1 MIPPFVSK
9 VHFIDVL
16 IIFSFL
22 LVSSLYLQYC
32 FKGESFPKGEPILSE
47 ERRQNLSPE
56 LIQVIFRESW
66 SSDKRS
72 NYAGPS
78 RHNSTR
84 GIRALSYPFLRA
96 LLLVDAKSLLDC
108 LALVFDDPGARFA
121 QSQSELYALGS
132 WAVEFETD
140 NTTTAMRSPE
150 KDDNG
155 RKVLPDRQ
163 YLINVLSVIIMS
175 DSLIDSNYHFAS
187 MAHVKQASILTKNF
201 YLDFLAKYLQ
211 LGVITT
217 PKSLTGQVFTRQCNK
232 RGASEDT
239 ILALLG
245 SLQRSSYELDELLL
259 TFEKVN
265 MTRAALFLH
274 KAGVTSNRD
283 REGMS
288 DKCQHHFHRSIDC
301 YLEDKDDA
309 VRRGVFA
316 YTKKECSDSNSSLLR
331 NAVVQ
336 RLPELVKLDSVLA
349 AHLVAGIFFED
360 IDMILSSLKGIESG
374 RVEYDLLHA
383 ILSGGLAKVDSVAAQ
398 ELSAKLTEIHHYL
411 YLQSM
416 ANFQP
421 DNVYHY
427 LSNNRIFRLPDLL
440 KLCQQKK
447 IADASAYLLEMTGD
461 VSGALK
467 LMLETFDKRMIS
479 LKTILIDCS
488 NDTSPRRKTKVD
500 IHGNDAAEKEIG
512 RIKQIL
518 SAVLDLCERNKNNH
532 MQLNDDRESVLWFHI
547 LDRLVNVKSLLRLPS
562 DTTDFVSAGISI
574 VLSEL
579 LLMAM
584 QRMMPNVSLNELIQ
598 KITRDH
604 ANSDLGEFR
613 EMLMTMLKTYGA
625 ELDVC
630 SSAVNVFYHDIRRM
644 TNERRRL
651 KVRGS
656 LVHSVNDIP
665 RGSILEVGRSGDC
678 RVTNTSVIT
687 SQGISDSSP
696 GGDERDSSQHIVLLS
711 HHRQKKERHQARRGN
726 RRGRERAG
734 GDKEVICMMASDYH
748 LTPRRVA
755 GSRQVGILSDAQNV
769 GGLF

>member
-1 MIPPFVSK
+1 MLTI
-9 VHFIDVL
+9 
-16 IIFSFL
+16 FL
-22 LVSSLYLQYC
+22 LVFSLYLQYC
-32 FKGESFPKGEPILSE
+32 FKGKSFPKGEPIISE
-47 ERRQNLSPE
+47 ERTQNLCPE

-66 SSDKRS
+66 CYDKRS

-121 QSQSELYALGS
+121 ESQSELYALGS
-132 WAVEFETD
+132 WAVEYETD
-140 NTTTAMRSPE
+140 NTTSAMRSPE

-175 DSLIDSNYHFAS
+175 DSLIGSNYNFTS
-187 MAHVKQASILTKNF
+187 VAHVKQASIWAKSF

-232 RGASEDT
+232 RGTSEDN

-274 KAGVTSNRD
+274 KVGVTSNRD

-309 VRRGVFA
+309 VKRGVFA
-316 YTKKECSDSNSSLLR
+316 YTMKECSDSSASLLR

-360 IDMILSSLKGIESG
+360 IDMILSSLKGIDSG

-398 ELSAKLTEIHHYL
+398 ELCAKLTENHHYL

-416 ANFQP
+416 ANFEP

-440 KLCQQKK
+440 KLCQERK

-479 LKTILIDCS
+479 LKTILIDCA
-488 NDTSPRRKTKVD
+488 NDTSPRRKSKVD

-532 MQLNDDRESVLWFHI
+532 MQLNNDHRESVLWFHI

-562 DTTDFVSAGISI
+562 DTTDFVSTGISI

-598 KITRDH
+598 KITKDH
-604 ANSDLGEFR
+604 ARSDLGEFR

-656 LVHSVNDIP
+656 LVQVVNDIP
-665 RGSILEVGRSGDC
+665 RGSILEVGHSGGC

-687 SQGISDSSP
+687 SQGIGDSSP
-696 GGDERDSSQHIVLLS
+696 GGDDDRASSQHIVTLS
-711 HHRQKKERHQARRGN
+711 HHRQKQERHQARRGGIK
-726 RRGRERAG
+726 RGRG
-734 GDKEVICMMASDYH
+734 KGVGDKEVICMMASDYH
-748 LTPRRVA
+748 LTPMRVV